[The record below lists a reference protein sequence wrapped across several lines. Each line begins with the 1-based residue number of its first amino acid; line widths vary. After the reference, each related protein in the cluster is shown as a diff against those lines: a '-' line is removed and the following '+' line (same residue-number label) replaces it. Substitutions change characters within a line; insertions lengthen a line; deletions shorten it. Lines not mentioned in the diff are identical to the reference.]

1 MIMNTSMNASPT
13 PPAMDPALLARLTG
27 GLGDRRTIEKLCS
40 DFGQLYSEFLPDVL
54 HSETGMQTEVL
65 YLGHETGALGD
76 LIADLG
82 DNVVLA
88 DTSLRNWCPHFVM
101 ACGNSF
107 IIALMESLLGGL
119 PETIEEPIQRPLS
132 RIELDL
138 STMVFDKFANVL
150 RSGVNAAGGFEATIE
165 APHNA
170 EDHPHIEEGRAEVY
184 AATIRM
190 SIRLGHV
197 TSEFMLVV
205 PQKALLKTKVTPPK
219 SKSQMSRKGKEWQD
233 QIAEQ
238 VRRSQVT
245 LEARIRLEQLTL
257 GIVSRLAVGDVIP
270 FHDHGDIMV
279 DVSANGKEMY
289 RCEFGRSGE
298 SYTVRVKDNVSSDDD
313 LLKHLMG

>member
-1 MIMNTSMNASPT
+1 MNNSLNT
-13 PPAMDPALLARLTG
+13 PVNGPAMDPAILARLTG
-27 GLGDRRTIEKLCS
+27 GLGDRRTLEKICA
-40 DFGQLYSEFLPDVL
+40 DFGQLYAEFLPDVI
-54 HSETGMQTEVL
+54 HSETSLHTEVT
-65 YLGHETGALGD
+65 YVGHETGSLGE
-76 LIADLG
+76 LTGDLG

-88 DTSLRNWCPHFVM
+88 DASLRNWSPHFVL
-101 ACGNSF
+101 ACENGF
-107 IIALMESLLGGL
+107 IITLMESLLGGL
-119 PETIEEPIQRPLS
+119 PDTIEEPIQRPLS
-132 RIELDL
+132 VIELDL
-138 STMVFDKFANVL
+138 ASMVFDKLANVL

-165 APHNA
+165 PPRNA
-170 EDHPHIEEGRAEVY
+170 EDYGRPEDGRDDVY

-190 SIRLGHV
+190 KIKLANIE
-197 TSEFMLVV
+197 SEFMLVI

-219 SKSQMSRKGKEWQD
+219 SKSQLSRKGKEWSD

-270 FHDHGDIMV
+270 FRDKGEIMV

-298 SYTVRVKDNVSSDDD
+298 NYTVRVKDNVSSDDEI
-313 LLKHLMG
+313 LKHLMG